1 MSEIYIYTG
10 EKGIGK
16 STLLQKL
23 FLKKENVC
31 GIIQPRSEGIKYL
44 VDIES
49 GEKRKLELD
58 AKESEAG
65 TISIGNYLF
74 SEETFLWGQQKLNDA
89 VTSTNK
95 LLIVDEIGPLELRG
109 SGLEPDLTKI
119 ISSSIDLKIK
129 LLLVV
134 RPALIELVIAN
145 YNLLSPIIIRHGTKI
160 PSDLTQ

>member
-23 FLKKENVC
+23 FLKKENVG
-31 GIIQPRSEGIKYL
+31 GILQPRLDGIKYL

-58 AKESEAG
+58 ENESGAE
-65 TISIGNYLF
+65 TISIGSYLF
-74 SEETFLWGQQKLNDA
+74 SAETFLWGQQKLNDA
-89 VTSTNK
+89 FTSTNR
-95 LLIVDEIGPLELRG
+95 LLIVDEIGPLELNG
-109 SGLEPDLTKI
+109 SGLEPALTKI

-134 RPALIELVIAN
+134 RPKLIEQVVLN
-145 YNLLSPIIIRHGTKI
+145 YNLNSPIVFHHGENFPQRLII
-160 PSDLTQ
+160 